1 MGRKKLTAGRDPNL
15 PFICYICGDTARGN
29 NFSVL
34 SCVSCKSFFR
44 RHGLLNVEKLR
55 CKHQNNCPINKETRG
70 NCLPCRLKKC
80 LELGMDPQMIRCPP
94 ASSSYHKGERTNK
107 QQQQQQN
114 HNPRNQ
120 QQQKQQQQKPLVLS
134 NPRRLDLLDY
144 GSRLTLTTEQWTLL
158 SNVINCYDGQNM
170 IGRVRFLIDE
180 KSALPVKLRSKAAD
194 TLNLI
199 SEPIK
204 SLVPFIRMSTHFHH
218 LSVDAQHLLLSNNLF
233 YTGAMNGHFIGREVG
248 AFRNPTYMT
257 ACSALYGEDY
267 MMKCAKDNLKLEP
280 NGNLLKLMVFVLIFS
295 SNCSIVLH
303 SPIQLHQSV
312 VQHKTLKATTLE
324 LLKMQDIYVTLLWQY
339 MVYLYGY
346 DQAAIRFAGII
357 KSVMDMFSRVEELP
371 MNPTDGQTLNA
382 CSRES
387 DGSSM
392 CA

>member
-15 PFICYICGDTARGN
+15 PFVCYICGDTARGN

-80 LELGMDPQMIRCPP
+80 LQLGMDPQMIRCPP
-94 ASSSYHKGERTNK
+94 SSSSYHRTERTNK
-107 QQQQQQN
+107 QQQQQQ
-114 HNPRNQ
+114 Q
-120 QQQKQQQQKPLVLS
+120 QQQEPQVKPLAVS

-144 GSRLTLTTEQWTLL
+144 GSRLTLTTDQWTLL

-180 KSALPVKLRSKAAD
+180 KSALPAKLRSKAAD

-204 SLVPFIRMSTHFHH
+204 SLVPLVRMSTHFHH
-218 LSVDAQHLLLSNNLF
+218 LSVDAQQLLLSNNLF
-233 YTGAMNGHFIGREVG
+233 YTGAVNGHFIGREVG
-248 AFRNPTYMT
+248 AFQNPTYMT
-257 ACSALYGEDY
+257 ACSALYGDDY

-295 SNCSIVLH
+295 SNCSIVLF
-303 SPIQLHQSV
+303 SPIQYHQYV
-312 VQHKTLKATTLE
+312 VQNKIRRLTALE

-346 DQAAIRFAGII
+346 DQAALRFASIV
-357 KSVMDMFSRVEELP
+357 KSVVDMFSRVEELP
-371 MNPTDGQTLNA
+371 QSPTDDQTLNA

-387 DGSSM
+387 DRSSM